1 MGPASGPGNG
11 TRAKTPFSGEQSLW
25 LAGLVC
31 PVSSPPIE
39 KGAVLTRDGRV
50 VAVGPAEEIRPADGL
65 AKERDFGGGILI
77 PGMVNA
83 HTHME
88 LSGMKLDPSPIADW
102 IVRLVRE
109 QRTWYYHLFLS
120 SAQIG
125 VSASLNAGVTC
136 VGDISNT
143 GHSPTILGR
152 YGLRGVVFFE
162 VLGLD
167 PGEAESIVKDR
178 VLARADMSRMKGMR
192 DGFPETLRR
201 GTSPHAPY
209 TASIPLYEAALAA
222 GRDRGWQC
230 ATHLAESPEESH
242 FLKDGGGPLAEMH
255 KSLES
260 PVEGFKPP
268 GCAPVRYLADAG
280 VLEGISLAIHCNQ
293 TGEEDWALLREAKT
307 AVCLCPRS
315 AAYFGHP
322 FADAA
327 GMRKAGVRLCLGTD
341 SLASSPSLSLLA
353 EAVALREAAPDLA
366 PEEILEMC
374 TISGAEALGFADE
387 GVGQLR
393 PGGVADFA
401 VVDPPPGKKTPE
413 LADLFHPE
421 AEVRATFIGGE
432 RRFERER

>member
-1 MGPASGPGNG
+1 MAPASGPGNG
-11 TRAKTPFSGEQSLW
+11 TRAGGPSSGEQRLW

-31 PVSSPPIE
+31 PVTSPPIE
-39 KGAVLTRDGRV
+39 KGAVLTRDGRIE
-50 VAVGPAEEIRPADGL
+50 AVGPADEVRPGGGL
-65 AKERDFGGGILI
+65 AEERDFGGAILI

-88 LSGMKLDPSPIADW
+88 LSGMKFDPSLIADW

-109 QRTWYYHLFLS
+109 QRSWNYQLFLS
-120 SAQIG
+120 SSQIG
-125 VSASLNAGVTC
+125 VAALVSAGVTC
-136 VGDISNT
+136 VGDISIT
-143 GHSPTILGR
+143 GHSPVVLGMYR
-152 YGLRGVVFFE
+152 LRGVVFFE

-178 VLARADMSRMKGMR
+178 ILARADMSPMKGMEN
-192 DGFPETLRR
+192 GFPESLRR

-209 TASIPLYEAALAA
+209 TASVPLYEAAIEA
-222 GRDRGWQC
+222 GRKQGWLT
-230 ATHLAESPEESH
+230 ATHLAESPEETL
-242 FLKDGGGPLAEMH
+242 FLKDGGGPFAEMH
-255 KSLES
+255 EPLDS
-260 PVEGFKPP
+260 PTKGFEPP
-268 GCAPVRYLADAG
+268 GCSPVRYLSDAG
-280 VLEGISLAIHCNQ
+280 VLDGISLAIHCNQ
-293 TGEEDWALLREAKT
+293 TGEEDWKLLREADV

-341 SLASSPSLSLLA
+341 SLASSPSLSVLA
-353 EAVALREAAPDLA
+353 EAAALRETAPDLT
-366 PEEILEMC
+366 PEDLLEMC
-374 TISGAEALGFADE
+374 TLSGAESLGFADE

-401 VVDPPPGKKTPE
+401 VVDPPPGKKAPE

-421 AEVRATFIGGE
+421 AEVRATFAGGTS
-432 RRFERER
+432 RFEREK